1 MNVNSGI
8 AVGALVALMAM
19 SVRAESPEL
28 RGLEAHRAFRAA
40 IAAGGET
47 AREAVRKGLTS
58 DDPFVCRGAVWEH
71 YVQNGVADAD
81 ALYAFLEKMGGDPS
95 DEVVSAVVDISKALK
110 DAERRNRLLS
120 GMLAK
125 AKSPFAKKYIG
136 NAFQFPFLRDNVA
149 LSADPGND
157 HLMVKAWGFTLPKE
171 GWKFRTDPSLDGHLP
186 PQEWFRPGFTPGDGW
201 MTVTVPAYFEHYD
214 ESVANFDGVVWYVV
228 DFDLP
233 EKPDVGKGKDVISYE
248 LAFGAVDEEAWVWL
262 NGEYI
267 GQHCEGPGGWNR
279 PFRLDVQRELKWGAK
294 NRLVVRVSDTTEG
307 GGIHKPV
314 TVEVMK

>member
-1 MNVNSGI
+1 MMIRHAGI
-8 AVGALVALMAM
+8 TCLALAVSAPLWAADAGL
-19 SVRAESPEL
+19 
-28 RGLEAHRAFRAA
+28 GDLEARRAFRAA

-58 DDPFVCRGAVWEH
+58 DDPFVRRGAVWEH
-71 YVQNGVADAD
+71 YVQNGAADAD

-110 DAERRNRLLS
+110 DAERRNRLLT

-125 AKSPFAKKYIG
+125 AKSPFVKKYIG

-171 GWKFRTDPSLDGHLP
+171 GWKFRTDPSLNGHLP
-186 PQEWFRPGFTPGDGW
+186 PQEWFKPGFTPGDGW
-201 MTVTVPAYFEHYD
+201 MTVAVPAYFEHYD

-233 EKPDVGKGKDVISYE
+233 AKPDVGKGKDVISYE

-262 NGEYI
+262 NGEYV

-279 PFRLDVQRELKWGAK
+279 PFRLDVQRELKWGAR